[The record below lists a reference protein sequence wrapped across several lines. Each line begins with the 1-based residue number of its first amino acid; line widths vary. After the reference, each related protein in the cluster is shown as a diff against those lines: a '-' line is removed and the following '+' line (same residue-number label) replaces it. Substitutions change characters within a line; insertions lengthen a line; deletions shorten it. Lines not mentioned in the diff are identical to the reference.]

1 MEDLTRRPRPASAPD
16 PPRVSATPSA
26 PDEPAPVVAD
36 ADTPSRTL
44 PLLGPDRDVADPGF
58 PIGPARES
66 EDPAGD
72 AGSVAPIRRPGT
84 GQVRIRDAGG
94 RDRRDRET
102 RRGEARVRDT
112 TDRDRRRMAG
122 RPDRAGTTRSRVGP
136 AGIRGFGWR
145 GAVVGLASLV
155 TIGSIIWALGL
166 RTQLDDRQADLVA
179 LRALSTAAS
188 LRDNATAW
196 TLTATAEGPAG
207 AIGNVFYSER
217 EQRLALAAT
226 GLPALP
232 AGESYRLW
240 FVDGGTPPGSA
251 RLAGTFQT
259 AADGTAALVMP
270 NVPPGSVVG
279 VAVTAAPD
287 VETSSTPTTPFLL
300 VGSVSA
306 AG

>member
-1 MEDLTRRPRPASAPD
+1 MAVRPP
-16 PPRVSATPSA
+16 
-26 PDEPAPVVAD
+26 
-36 ADTPSRTL
+36 
-44 PLLGPDRDVADPGF
+44 
-58 PIGPARES
+58 
-66 EDPAGD
+66 
-72 AGSVAPIRRPGT
+72 
-84 GQVRIRDAGG
+84 
-94 RDRRDRET
+94 
-102 RRGEARVRDT
+102 
-112 TDRDRRRMAG
+112 
-122 RPDRAGTTRSRVGP
+122 RAGTAAPR
-136 AGIRGFGWR
+136 AGAAGLRGLGWR
-145 GAVVGLASLV
+145 GAVAGFACLV
-155 TIGSIIWALGL
+155 TIGSLIWALGL
-166 RTQLDDRQADLVA
+166 RTQLDNRQADLVA
-179 LRALSTAAS
+179 LRALSTAAA

-232 AGESYRLW
+232 AGQSYRLW
-240 FVDGGTPPGSA
+240 FVDGGQPPGSA

-259 AADGTAALVMP
+259 SADGSAALVMP

-287 VETSSTPTTPFLL
+287 AETSPEPTTPYLL